1 MSGRYGDHNC
11 FDEISVE
18 DVFPEP
24 EGIAEAAAYFAELN
38 RQHFDEVPELE
49 MSECYWYDYET
60 PSPAFGSEDPF

>member
-1 MSGRYGDHNC
+1 MSERYGDCNS
-11 FDEISVE
+11 FEEIQVE

-49 MSECYWYDYET
+49 MSECYWYEYDDHV
-60 PSPAFGSEDPF
+60 AFFDSEDPF